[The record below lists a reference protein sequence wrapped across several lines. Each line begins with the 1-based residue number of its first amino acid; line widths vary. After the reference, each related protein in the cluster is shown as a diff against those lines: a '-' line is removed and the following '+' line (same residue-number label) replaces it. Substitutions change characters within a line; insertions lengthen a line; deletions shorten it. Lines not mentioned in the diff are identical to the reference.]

1 MIQEAT
7 RALLS
12 GRSLERAEARGAMEA
27 IFAPAAPVQ
36 VASFLTALT
45 MKGET
50 PEEIAGLAEA
60 MRAHAVAVPGHWP
73 ELLDTC
79 GTGGDRSGTFNI
91 STTVAFIAASC
102 GLKVAKHG
110 NRSASSQCGSADV
123 LEALGVNVDLS
134 PEQAAACL
142 DALGITFLFAPRYHP
157 AMKHVA
163 PVRRELGF
171 PTAFNLLGPLCN
183 PLRPSHQVLGVFR
196 HAHVPLMARALRE
209 LGTRHAL
216 VVHGHGGLDELS
228 LEGPSEVAELLPD
241 GAIRTFQLD
250 PRDAGLAPAPLSAL
264 AGGDAPTNARL
275 IRSILAGERK
285 DACRDVVL
293 WNAAAALWIGGAA
306 LDMREGVARAA
317 EAIDTGAAIEKLEAF
332 GRATRAS

>member
-1 MIQEAT
+1 MLQEAT

-27 IFAPAAPVQ
+27 IFAPALPVQ

-50 PEEIAGLAEA
+50 PDEIAGLAEA
-60 MRAHAVAVPGHWP
+60 MRARAVPVPGAWP
-73 ELLDTC
+73 ELIDTC
-79 GTGGDRSGTFNI
+79 GTGGDRTGTFNI
-91 STTVAFIAASC
+91 STTVAFIAAAC

-123 LEALGVNVDLS
+123 LEALGANVELS
-134 PEQAAACL
+134 PEQAARCL
-142 DALGITFLFAPRYHP
+142 EAHGITFLFAPCFHP

-209 LGTRHAL
+209 LGTRRAL

-228 LEGPSEVAELLPD
+228 LEGPSEVAELHPD
-241 GAIRTFQLD
+241 GSIRTFQLD
-250 PRDAGLAPAPLSAL
+250 PRDAGLAPAPLAAL

-275 IRSILAGERK
+275 IRGILSGERR

-306 LDMREGVARAA
+306 RDMRAGVTLAA
-317 EAIDTGAAIEKLEAF
+317 EAIDTGAARAKLDAF
-332 GRATRAS
+332 GRATRSS

>member
-12 GRSLERAEARGAMEA
+12 GRSLERSEARGAMEA

-50 PEEIAGLAEA
+50 PDEIAGLAEA
-60 MRAHAVAVPGHWP
+60 MRAHAVPVPGSWP

-110 NRSASSQCGSADV
+110 NRSASSLCGSADV
-123 LEALGVNVDLS
+123 LEALGVHVDLE
-134 PEQAAACL
+134 PEHAAECL
-142 DALGITFLFAPRYHP
+142 EQHGITFLFAPRYHP

-163 PVRRELGF
+163 PLRRELGF

-196 HAHVPLMARALRE
+196 HAHVPLMARTLRE
-209 LGTRHAL
+209 LGTRRAL

-228 LEGPSEVAELLPD
+228 LEGPSEVAELKPD
-241 GAIRTFQLD
+241 GTIRTFQLD
-250 PRDAGLAPAPLSAL
+250 PRDAGLQAAPLAAL

-275 IRSILAGERK
+275 IRGVLSGEDRGP
-285 DACRDVVL
+285 CRDVVL

-306 LDMREGVARAA
+306 HDMIAGVALAA
-317 EAIDTGAAIEKLEAF
+317 EAIDSGAASAKLEAF
-332 GRATRAS
+332 GRATRRS